1 MKHKLLTLAILLFGY
16 TCAWA
21 QATSLTI
28 DLETPGTLLE
38 KINFQDRST
47 LQELRVTGYINNDDL
62 TVMAGMIDNANLK
75 VLDLENAL
83 ICSDYVITNELS
95 TTKFQKLGKSFRKFI
110 LPKALITTDL
120 SKLLCGTYLDTL
132 IINGTMTG
140 LGIGGYT
147 SVSSGTPEGTW
158 EVKCVYVPEG
168 VKSFD
173 CGYCAGGAHVN
184 TTSLEL
190 FLPTTLKSI
199 SSNDYGNS
207 SNGAN
212 YVVIHSACTNN
223 VNGVRVSTYYSS
235 PSYFY
240 PFYNGIAYIPVGTR
254 TMYEDI
260 MSPFKYLELI
270 EEDPPVVEKVSFYTD
285 TMQMQ
290 IKKQKHLYST
300 VLPYHAINKKV
311 IYEIENPSIGTV
323 DTNGLVTAL
332 AVGTTRAFAYSFDR
346 QVSDTCL
353 IVVTSSSSSEYIPV
367 KAVSMEKHNTTLN
380 VDGEETLYAIATP
393 LTADNRNLTWSSSDY
408 TTVSVNNQG
417 KITALKPGEVW
428 IKAVSQDNP
437 TAKDSCLVTVQQPV
451 TGITITPLHYE
462 FDAIGKSFPLE
473 ASVQPS
479 NATNKNIQWTS
490 TDESVC
496 MVSNGTVISV
506 GVGSCIIMAITHDGG
521 FVAQCSV
528 TVSLPIEAIS
538 LNQQQLTMNVGTT
551 DRLDATI
558 TPAGAI
564 NQHIIWTS
572 SDNNVVSVDERG
584 YITAIKAGGAFVK
597 AISED
602 NPLVKDSCWV
612 TVLQPVTGIT
622 INPSACNLNSIG
634 ESITLEAEISPED
647 ASNKEIRWSSSN
659 ESVCFVSH
667 GTVVAT
673 GYGVCVVLAST
684 EDGNYTAAC
693 TVTVNNSSGISDYQ
707 IRPEDGPYTI
717 YDLLGR
723 QLNEFKPGVNIIRF
737 ANGTIKKVVITNL
750 TM

>member
-1 MKHKLLTLAILLFGY
+1 MKHTLLTLTILLLGC
-16 TCAWA
+16 TSVWA

-38 KINFQDRST
+38 KIDFKDRST
-47 LQELRVTGYINNDDL
+47 LQELRVTGFINEDDL
-62 TVMAGMIDNANLK
+62 AKMAGLIKNANLK
-75 VLDLENAL
+75 ILDLENATL
-83 ICSDYVITNELS
+83 CSSFSITNELS
-95 TTKFQKLGKSFRKFI
+95 TTVFQSIPQSQHFQKFI
-110 LPKALITTDL
+110 LPKTLITTDL
-120 SKLLCGTYLDTL
+120 SQLLSNSHLDTL
-132 IINGTMTG
+132 IINGTMTSV
-140 LGIGGYT
+140 GIGSPGNT
-147 SVSSGTPEGTW
+147 NLWHVR
-158 EVKCVYVPEG
+158 CAYVPEG
-168 VKSFD
+168 IKSFD
-173 CGYCAGGAHVN
+173 FGYCAECGTA
-184 TTSLEL
+184 TLIEL
-190 FLPTTLKSI
+190 FLPTTLNQVSATTFYGAVGG
-199 SSNDYGNS
+199 SCDNTNDYI
-207 SNGAN
+207 
-212 YVVIHSACTNN
+212 VIHSACSHS
-223 VNGVRVSTYYSS
+223 VEGVRVSYYYSS
-235 PSYFY
+235 PSYYY
-240 PFYNGIAYIPVGTR
+240 PFGSKGIAYIPVGTR
-254 TMYEDI
+254 TVYEDI
-260 MSPFKYLELI
+260 MSPFKYLDLI
-270 EEDPPVVEKVSFYTD
+270 EEDPPVAEKVNFYTD
-285 TMQMQ
+285 TLQVEV
-290 IKKQKHLYST
+290 KKQKYLYST

-417 KITALKPGEVW
+417 KITALKPGEAW
-428 IKAVSQDNP
+428 IKAVSQDNHN
-437 TAKDSCLVTVQQPV
+437 AQDSCLVTVQQPV
-451 TGITITPLHYE
+451 TGITITPSHYE

-473 ASVQPS
+473 VSVQPS

-506 GVGSCIIMAITHDGG
+506 GAGSCIIMVITHDGG

-528 TVSLPIEAIS
+528 TVSLPIDAIS
-538 LNQQQLTMNVGTT
+538 LNHQQLTMNVGTT

-572 SDNNVVSVDERG
+572 SENNVVSVDERG

-612 TVLQPVTGIT
+612 IVLQPVTGIT

-647 ASNKEIRWSSSN
+647 ASNKKIRWSSSN

-737 ANGTIKKVVITNL
+737 ANGKTKKVVITNL